1 MHTVRNRETGGFDV
15 RAEECVDGEE
25 AVTVAKT
32 LALPV
37 AYDNDELD
45 RNREAIAR
53 AMAEGAVAITF
64 LEAELKPDESEPAVG
79 TSAQPPTFR
88 ETILHEAAQITSC
101 DRNRTYGPPRDNHSR
116 TAAMWSAYLGITL
129 TYRDVCLMNVLQKIS
144 RDRHCPHRDAL
155 VDSAG
160 YLRNIEMADNDEGR

>member
-1 MHTVRNRETGGFDV
+1 MTLSGDDAA
-15 RAEECVDGEE
+15 RAQSDYVPAAEAACEECEVSVDDIPCFEGRVIAEYRCIP
-25 AVTVAKT
+25 KT
-32 LALPV
+32 EHA
-37 AYDNDELD
+37 
-45 RNREAIAR
+45 
-53 AMAEGAVAITF
+53 
-64 LEAELKPDESEPAVG
+64 
-79 TSAQPPTFR
+79 
-88 ETILHEAAQITSC
+88 TILDEAAQITSC